1 MHTKNMV
8 INLVV
13 WIIEGF
19 KDLLYRDGHRGGGGG
34 GRVSPP
40 PPPQVGKKQEQNV
53 TNSVI
58 SPVLG
63 FIFAPLQSF
72 ARPRR

>member
-34 GRVSPP
+34 GYPP
-40 PPPQVGKKQEQNV
+40 PPPPPSWKKTRTKCNK
-53 TNSVI
+53 
-58 SPVLG
+58 
-63 FIFAPLQSF
+63 
-72 ARPRR
+72 